1 MIWSVPTV
9 FADARAL
16 WRSERDLLVR
26 VASVF
31 FFLPT
36 LAMRL
41 FLPMP
46 EVEAAD
52 RQELLRIVSEWLAQ
66 QGGWIVLQLVL
77 LTFGSGVVLVLLL
90 DRSRPTLGEAML
102 RTLKLLP
109 LLLIAWTSVLFAMAL
124 GSMLL
129 LLVALYIG
137 GRAFLTGAA
146 VVMRPERGPF
156 AAVADSV
163 RMTARRGWVVAGM
176 CVTVFGCTYVGALLF
191 SAVLLLVERSGG
203 SPLLQLPLEILTAAV
218 SAAGSLAMVILQA
231 AIYRAAAVAPSS
243 GT

>member
-1 MIWSVPTV
+1 MTWSVPAV
-9 FADARAL
+9 FVDARAL

-36 LAMRL
+36 LATRL

-46 EVEAAD
+46 EVETAD

-90 DRSRPTLGEAML
+90 DRSRPTLGAAMA

-109 LLLIAWTSVLFAMAL
+109 LLLIAWTCVLFTMAL

-129 LLVALYIG
+129 LIVALYIG

-146 VVMRPERGPF
+146 VVTRPERGPF
-156 AAVADSV
+156 AAVMDSV

-176 CVTVFGCTYVGALLF
+176 CVMVFACSYVGALLF
-191 SAVLLLVERSGG
+191 SAVTLMVERSGG

-231 AIYRAAAVAPSS
+231 AIYRAAEVPSS

>member
-1 MIWSVPTV
+1 MNWNVAGV
-9 FADARAL
+9 FADARAM

-36 LAMRL
+36 LAARL

-46 EVEAAD
+46 DVQAAT
-52 RQELLRIVSEWLAQ
+52 RQDLLRIVSEWLAQ

-90 DRSRPTLGEAML
+90 DRSRPTLGAAML

-218 SAAGSLAMVILQA
+218 SAAGSLAMVVLQA